1 MNTPSLGDGIAVI
14 GMAGRFPGANTV
26 DEFWRNLRAGVES
39 ISFFR
44 DTEVQWLPIEDP
56 PNIADPGY
64 VKARAILENSEWFDA
79 AFFGM
84 NPREAEIM
92 DPQHRVFLE
101 CAWEA
106 LEHAGCV
113 PETFPGSIGVFAGA
127 SINTYL
133 YHNLLT
139 NHALINAYG
148 LFGTFTSNEKDF
160 LPTRVAYKLNL
171 RGPCINVQTA
181 CSTSLVAVC
190 LACQNLQSRFCDV
203 ALAGGVSLTFPTHR
217 GHHHVAGGIM
227 SKDGHCRSFAADATG
242 TVMGNGAGVVV
253 LKRLDEAIAAGDK
266 IHAVIKGIGLNN
278 DGAVKIGYTAP
289 SGEGQRHCIAMAHAM
304 AGFDPATVGYIEAH
318 GTGTPLGDPV
328 EIDGLVRAFPRA
340 LTGAPHC
347 AIGSVKTNIGHLD
360 VAAGV
365 AGLIKTV
372 LTLEHEEI
380 PPSLHFA
387 APNPHISFEDTP
399 FFVNRELRAWK
410 RGATPRRAG
419 VSSFGIG
426 GTNAHV
432 ALEEAPSQT
441 ACPPRRQREL
451 LVLSARTPSA
461 LDAATKRLA
470 DCLDQSPGLNLAD
483 VAFTLQVG
491 RRAFEHRRALVVRDT
506 HEAVAVLR
514 GQPAARMING
524 RATGEKHGVVFM
536 FPGQGAQVADMA
548 RAWYETEPQFREIVD
563 NGCQIASTALGLD
576 LRALLFPAGGA
587 DLQQI
592 NSQLAETR
600 ITQPALFLVE
610 YALARLWMQWGIW
623 PAAMIGHSI
632 GEYVAACLAGTFSF
646 DDALAVVLA
655 RGRLMQE
662 QPRGAMLAVRI
673 PLSDAREFVGPAI
686 DIAAIN
692 TPSSIVASGALD
704 EVTTLQKRL
713 ESRGIACR
721 RLATSHAFHSMLM
734 EPAVARF
741 RDQLRRV
748 ELRPPQ
754 IPWVSNLTGTWITPE
769 LATSPDYWSAHVR
782 HTVRFADGVAELVRS
797 GYRTLLE
804 VGPGTALTSFV
815 RQHPAADTAGVRTAT
830 SLAKAGN
837 ASNDLTAMLEALGQL
852 WVNGIAPEWQHGFHA
867 GDRRQIVTLPTY
879 PFERTRCWIEPGT
892 EFGRGHPALVNSRS
906 TPLVL
911 VETPKDE
918 TPRQA
923 ERATKSDTLSGVT
936 DLFWTLSN
944 LELAGSADR
953 TFTELGFDSLLL
965 AQASAM
971 LAERFNVSVAF
982 RELRDELCTLRKLAD
997 HLDRTVPP
1005 ATERRCTCVAPQP
1018 PPVAPGTRRIR
1029 VTDAQREIWSV
1040 STLGDSASMA
1050 YIESAL
1056 LELNGRVD
1064 LAALCRALHALAAR
1078 HEALRTTFSPDG
1090 TAQIVSDNSEIEFSF
1105 SDFSADAVLLPN
1117 AESDATAC
1125 IDRELS
1131 RPFDLVEGPLCRVVL
1146 VRAQPQRYVVALI
1159 VHHIICDGW
1168 SLGILMRELTELY
1181 AAEVAGRTPTLR
1193 PAPSFSAYVE
1203 RATKGTDSVD
1213 VAAGAAYWAERF
1225 ADHVPVVELPSD
1237 RPRPANR
1244 DYAGATAT
1252 HPLRADLA
1260 LRVKEYCIEHDT
1272 TVFTAM
1278 LAAFTVLL
1286 HRLTGQDDV
1295 VIGIP
1300 AAVQALDGEPDL
1312 VGHFANL
1319 LPIRSQIRDG
1329 LPFDEHLSAIR
1340 RDVDR
1345 ALEHWRY
1352 PFARILQQLKVP
1364 RDSSRVPLTS
1374 IVFNTHHLRSELR
1387 WGDIATTPTLA
1398 PKHFVNFDLNFTVAV
1413 VGQSISV
1420 GAYYSAELFE
1430 PATIERW
1437 LGHFETLLE
1446 SIVSPANQELSA
1458 LSLLTEAERARIMK
1472 FGTGNRLP
1480 FDSTSSIRALF
1491 EAQVNRT
1498 PQAVAI
1504 IAGRDKIS
1512 YAELNAAADAMAGRL
1527 RAAGVRPDTLVGVM
1541 VPRTPQLLVAIL
1553 GVLKAGGAYVP
1564 LDPNYPTDRLEFILS
1579 DARVSIVLTSSSLS
1593 SRLALEG
1600 VTYLAVDEDSG
1611 ASEGN
1616 TPSEPEPLETAPTGD
1631 SLAYIIY
1638 TSGST
1643 GRPKGVAIPQRNVV
1657 ALVTW
1662 AQSWFSPD
1670 ELDGVL
1676 FSTSV
1681 SFDISVFEIFCPL
1694 CLGGKI
1700 ILADNLLH
1708 LASLPAV
1715 DEVRLLSGV
1724 PSAVSEIV
1732 RSGLVPPRVTTVSV
1746 AGEPCPEALVET
1758 LHQLPHVRR
1767 VFELYG
1773 PTETTVYSTGGVRAP
1788 HSRPSLG
1795 RPFPNE
1801 QIYILD
1807 RRLDLVPIGVQGEL
1821 YIGGDKLARGYL
1833 HRPDLTAERFIR
1845 SPFTAGA
1852 RLYRTGDLARWR
1864 EDGTIESLGRADHQV
1879 KVWGFRIE
1887 LGEIEAVL
1895 AKHPAVAECVV
1906 MARPDRAGQSRLLA
1920 YAVHRPGSTATS
1932 RELLDFLARQL
1943 PEYMLP
1949 ATVTLL
1955 DRWPLT
1961 TNGKLDRRALTEAA
1975 PATTVASGVPTVT
1988 LTEDFIREIWREVL
2002 GHPEVGLHDNF
2013 FELGGHSLGAM
2024 QVITR
2029 IRDSLGINITWR
2041 QFFAAPTVAGIASVA
2056 EQLLISETSA
2066 GEPVEPAQAIPAAHG

>member
-1 MNTPSLGDGIAVI
+1 MNTPSLGNGIAII
-14 GMAGRFPGANTV
+14 GMAGRFPGAETL
-26 DEFWRNLRAGVES
+26 DGFWRNLRSGVES
-39 ISFFR
+39 VSFFR
-44 DTEVQWLPIEDP
+44 DTDVQWLPIEDP
-56 PNIADPGY
+56 PNVVDPAY

-139 NHALINAYG
+139 NHALVNAYG

-217 GHHHVAGGIM
+217 GHHHVPGGIM
-227 SKDGHCRSFAADATG
+227 SKDGHCRSFSADATG

-253 LKRLDEAIAAGDK
+253 LKRLDDAIAAGDQVL
-266 IHAVIKGIGLNN
+266 AVIKGIGLNN
-278 DGAVKIGYTAP
+278 DGAVKIGFTAP

-304 AGFDPATVGYIEAH
+304 AGFDPETVGYIEAH

-328 EIDGLVRAFPRA
+328 EIDGLVRAFPRGLA
-340 LTGAPHC
+340 ATPHC

-360 VAAGV
+360 VAAGI
-365 AGLIKTV
+365 AGLMKTV
-372 LTLEHEEI
+372 LALEHEEI

-387 APNPHISFEDTP
+387 EPNPHINFDETP
-399 FFVNRELRAWK
+399 FFVNRELRPWK
-410 RGATPRRAG
+410 RGRAPRRAG

-432 ALEEAPSQT
+432 AIEEAPVRTSS
-441 ACPPRRQREL
+441 PPCRGREL

-461 LDAATKRLA
+461 LEAATKRLA
-470 DCLDQSPGLNLAD
+470 NCLEQSPRLNLAD

-491 RRAFEHRRALVVRDT
+491 RRAFEHRRAFVVRDRDD
-506 HEAVAVLR
+506 AVAVLR
-514 GQPAARMING
+514 DQPAARVMAG
-524 RATGEKHGVVFM
+524 RATGENPGVVFM
-536 FPGQGAQVADMA
+536 FPGQGAQAPDMA
-548 RAWYETEPQFREIVD
+548 RACYESEPLFREIVD
-563 NGCQIASTALGLD
+563 HGCRIASAALGLD
-576 LRALLFPAGGA
+576 LRAMLFPARGA
-587 DLQQI
+587 DLQSTS
-592 NSQLAETR
+592 SQLAETR
-600 ITQPALFLVE
+600 ITQPALFLIE
-610 YALARLWMQWGIW
+610 YALARLWMQWGIQ
-623 PAAMIGHSI
+623 PSAMIGHSI
-632 GEYVAACLAGTFSF
+632 GEYVAACLAGTLSF

-655 RGRLMQE
+655 RGQLMQE
-662 QPRGAMLAVRI
+662 QARGAMLAVRI
-673 PLSDAREFVGPAI
+673 PPSNAREFIGAAV

-692 TPSSIVASGALD
+692 TPTSIVVSGAFD
-704 EVTTLQKRL
+704 EIATLEKRL
-713 ESRGIACR
+713 NSRGISSR
-721 RLATSHAFHSMLM
+721 RLATSHAFHSALM
-734 EPAVARF
+734 EPALGSF
-741 RDQLRRV
+741 RELLRRV

-754 IPWVSNLTGTWITPE
+754 IPWVSNLSGTWITPE
-769 LATSPDYWSAHVR
+769 FATSPDYWSDHLR
-782 HTVRFADGVAELVRS
+782 HTVRFADGVAELARS
-797 GYRTLLE
+797 EYRLLLE
-804 VGPGTALTSFV
+804 VGPGSALTSFA
-815 RQHPAADTAGVRTAT
+815 RQHPAANAAGIQTATCLAKTVEEPNDTATV
-830 SLAKAGN
+830 LQ
-837 ASNDLTAMLEALGQL
+837 ALGQL
-852 WVNGIAPEWQHGFHA
+852 WVEGVIPEWLRGFHA

-892 EFGRGHPALVNSRS
+892 EFGRSRPMLMKIGSSEPARPEAREDNGASPV
-906 TPLVL
+906 
-911 VETPKDE
+911 
-918 TPRQA
+918 Q
-923 ERATKSDTLSGVT
+923 RAAQTETLSQVT

-944 LELAGSADR
+944 LDLARSADR

-971 LAERFNVSVAF
+971 LAQRFNVSVPF
-982 RELRDELCTLRKLAD
+982 RHLRDELCTLRKLAD
-997 HLDRTVPP
+997 HLDQMTSP
-1005 ATERRCTCVAPQP
+1005 ANGRRCPCAGPDAPP
-1018 PPVAPGTRRIR
+1018 PGTRRIPA
-1029 VTDAQREIWSV
+1029 TDAQREIWSV
-1040 STLGDSASMA
+1040 STLGDTASMA

-1056 LELNGRVD
+1056 LELKGSVD

-1078 HEALRTTFSPDG
+1078 HESLRTTFSPDG
-1090 TAQIVSDNSEIEFSF
+1090 ATQIVSDSGEIEFSF
-1105 SDFSADAVLLPN
+1105 SDFSADVVLLPN
-1117 AESDATAC
+1117 SESDATAC

-1146 VRAQPQRYVVALI
+1146 VRAEAERYVVGLI

-1181 AAEVAGRTPTLR
+1181 SAEVAGRSAILR

-1203 RATKGTDSVD
+1203 RAKGMNSAD

-1225 ADHVPVVELPSD
+1225 ADNVPVVELPSD

-1252 HPLRADLA
+1252 HPLPPDLA
-1260 LRVKEYCIEHDT
+1260 LRVKQYCVEHDT

-1278 LAAFTVLL
+1278 LAAFAVLL

-1319 LPIRSQIRDG
+1319 LPIRSQIHDG
-1329 LPFDEHLSAIR
+1329 LRFAEHLSTIR
-1340 RDVDR
+1340 HDVDD

-1352 PFARILQQLKVP
+1352 PFTRILQQLKVP
-1364 RDSSRVPLTS
+1364 RDARRVPLTS
-1374 IVFNTHHLRSELR
+1374 IVFNTHHLRNELR

-1413 VGQSISV
+1413 VGESISV
-1420 GAYYSAELFE
+1420 GAYYSAELFDA
-1430 PATIERW
+1430 ATIERW
-1437 LGHFETLLE
+1437 LRHFEKLLE
-1446 SIVSPANQELSA
+1446 SIVSPPDQEVSTLSV
-1458 LSLLTEAERARIMK
+1458 LSQAERARILK
-1472 FGTGNRLP
+1472 FGTGNHLP
-1480 FDSTSSIRALF
+1480 YDRTASIRTLF
-1491 EAQVNRT
+1491 EAQVRRT
-1498 PQAVAI
+1498 PQATAI
-1504 IAGRDKIS
+1504 IAGRDKIG
-1512 YAELNAAADAMAGRL
+1512 YGELNAAADAIARRL
-1527 RAAGVRPDTLVGVM
+1527 RATGVGPDALVGVM
-1541 VPRTPQLLVAIL
+1541 LPRTPQLLIAIL
-1553 GVLKAGGAYVP
+1553 GILKAGGGYVP
-1564 LDPNYPTDRLEFILS
+1564 LDPNYPTDRLEFILR
-1579 DARVSIVLTSSSLS
+1579 DARVPIVLTSSAISG
-1593 SRLALEG
+1593 RVPVAG
-1600 VTYLAVDEDSG
+1600 VTYLSIDEGPESTGGDATSG
-1611 ASEGN
+1611 D
-1616 TPSEPEPLETAPTGD
+1616 PRLETAPTGD
-1631 SLAYIIY
+1631 NLAYIIY

-1662 AQSWFSPD
+1662 AQSWFSAE

-1700 ILADNLLH
+1700 VIADNLLQ
-1708 LASLPAV
+1708 LTSLPAAH
-1715 DEVRLLSGV
+1715 EVRLLSGV
-1724 PSAVSEIV
+1724 PSAVAEIV
-1732 RSGLVPPRVTTVSV
+1732 RSGLVPSRVTTVSV
-1746 AGEPCPEALVET
+1746 AGEPCPATLVDALYR
-1758 LHQLPHVRR
+1758 LPHVRR

-1773 PTETTVYSTGGVRAP
+1773 PTETTVYSTGAVRTP
-1788 HSRPSLG
+1788 QSGPSLG

-1801 QIYILD
+1801 QILILD
-1807 RRLDLVPIGVQGEL
+1807 RRLELVPIGVQGEL

-1833 HRPDLTAERFIR
+1833 HRPDLTAERFID
-1845 SPFTAGA
+1845 SPFKAGA

-1864 EDGTIESLGRADHQV
+1864 DDGTIESLGRADHQV

-1895 AKHPAVAECVV
+1895 AKHPAIAECVV
-1906 MARPDRAGQSRLLA
+1906 MARPDRVGQNRLLA
-1920 YAVHRPGSTATS
+1920 YAVHRPGRAATA

-1949 ATVTLL
+1949 TTVTLL
-1955 DRWPLT
+1955 ERWPLT
-1961 TNGKLDRRALTEAA
+1961 TNGKLDRRALAEAQ
-1975 PATTVASGVPTVT
+1975 PATAAAATVSTVT
-1988 LTEDFIREIWREVL
+1988 ITEDFIRGIWREVL
-2002 GHPEVGLHDNF
+2002 GLTEVGLHDNF

-2029 IRDSLGINITWR
+2029 IRESLGINITWR
-2041 QFFAAPTVAGIASVA
+2041 QFFAAPTVAGIASAA
-2056 EQLLISETSA
+2056 EQLLISDA
-2066 GEPVEPAQAIPAAHG
+2066 AADEPSEAAQAIPAALA